1 VTLGIVD
8 AKNIFQTEKAMR
20 ILLIEDDEMLGDGLR
35 LGLMQ
40 DGHIVDWLKDGQTAD
55 QTLQNELFDLILL
68 DLGLPKMP
76 GLTVLQNLRTR
87 GNNVPVLILTARD
100 SIEER
105 VQGLDFGADDYVT
118 KPFDLEEL
126 SARIRALQRRLL
138 ARAEPIIVYDNI
150 SLDPAAHTVK
160 KDDQLLNVP
169 RREYALLQKLLEN
182 AGRVLSREY
191 LTQTLYG
198 WEEDVDSNT
207 LEVHIHNLRKKLG
220 TRFIR
225 TIRGVGY
232 MIDKE
237 K

>member
-1 VTLGIVD
+1 
-8 AKNIFQTEKAMR
+8 MR